1 MSCTKG
7 IHSVPPLLTSVGC
20 AVFDPKDNI
29 PIISLPRTTDS
40 LMIVFAALL
49 IGSSGIDPVISSET
63 CTLLGKNIKTSQVME
78 YPKGYNISDTLTVK
92 WSTVDMNNGYLFYL
106 LNQNISNETW
116 NFYLNKDGSLGTSG
130 ICERELHLAQSAK
143 SFMQVQ
149 IYHDRETDAF
159 NILAPNS
166 RTILHN
172 YSYNSDMLLFNTVT
186 AGMLR
191 NTSYEYFS
199 LCKPEDPRI
208 ELTATPQP
216 YVVGTTVTLACK
228 ITGPPFLSG
237 YWTKN
242 GAEVVTGKFMELE
255 RVLDESKAEH
265 ELHLTVVLPRLQLG
279 HLGLYTCHAANSI
292 TPHRITSKNVYISTL
307 KMLKITSP
315 ETRHYKS
322 LPATFTWRID
332 GYMIQQVELTCS
344 AGNITSSS
352 SSARDPLTSAVN
364 PPDRPPSRVFH
375 VTITVDQSQDTM
387 YCKLSDN
394 GTVLRRSVL
403 ARCKEGS
410 FMEEEKF
417 CVPCFPEET
426 CGSMRNG
433 TKVGNGK
440 LKSED
445 FTFYI
450 EKKPQ
455 VSA

>member
-1 MSCTKG
+1 
-7 IHSVPPLLTSVGC
+7 
-20 AVFDPKDNI
+20 
-29 PIISLPRTTDS
+29 
-40 LMIVFAALL
+40 
-49 IGSSGIDPVISSET
+49 
-63 CTLLGKNIKTSQVME
+63 
-78 YPKGYNISDTLTVK
+78 
-92 WSTVDMNNGYLFYL
+92 MNNGYLFYL
-106 LNQNISNETW
+106 LNRNISILSNETW

-130 ICERELHLAQSAK
+130 IFKRELHLAQSAK
-143 SFMQVQ
+143 TFMQVQ

-172 YSYNSDMLLFNTVT
+172 YSYNSDMLHFNTVK

-191 NTSYEYFS
+191 NTSFEYFS

-216 YVVGTTVTLACK
+216 YVVGTTVTLVCK

-242 GAEVVTGKFMELE
+242 GAEVVTAELMELE

-265 ELHLTVVLPRLQLG
+265 ELHLTVVLPELQLG

-292 TPHRITSKNVYISTL
+292 TPHRITSKYVYISTL

-315 ETRHYKS
+315 ETRHYKT

-332 GYMIQQVELTCS
+332 GYLIQQVELTCS
-344 AGNITSSS
+344 AGNITSF
-352 SSARDPLTSAVN
+352 SSASDPLTSAVN

-375 VTITVDQSQDTM
+375 VTITEAQSQDTM

-394 GTVLRRSVL
+394 GTLLRRSVL

-417 CVPCFPEET
+417 CVPCFPEEK
-426 CGSMRNG
+426 CGSVRNG

-440 LKSED
+440 LKPED
-445 FTFYI
+445 FI
-450 EKKPQ
+450 LKKTQ